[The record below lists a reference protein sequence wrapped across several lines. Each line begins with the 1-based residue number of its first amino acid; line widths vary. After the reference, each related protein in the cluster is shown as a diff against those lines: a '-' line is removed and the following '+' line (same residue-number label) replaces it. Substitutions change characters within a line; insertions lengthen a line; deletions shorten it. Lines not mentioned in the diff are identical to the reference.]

1 MFPFFQ
7 AIPGDTQ
14 VKELVN
20 QSLLVNTQSYNES
33 MVVSVGPM
41 GEYGYPLTHARVPRL
56 RPQLMTHSRGGR
68 IADACGGLLKTTEA
82 IEVIPIPPV
91 RWVGRGEP
99 RRFRLPVTII
109 LALGMAAVFLA
120 WGGVWGAAMALP
132 AAALTALVTWRAM
145 RAKLPVRI
153 LTAGNLHLDGTNIVD
168 YTVARQIG
176 ERPERLT
183 DEQRRTDI
191 VGRIEEILQE
201 YGRLKLD
208 IGYRIENSALFDS
221 AAPTTHSFEVALVR
235 YDTQSAGLSLDQL
248 DELATELEITYSVAR
263 DHAETVGLSHLP
275 ATAQADARRAA
286 KAVRLAE
293 GAATDAEREAAMDQV
308 VRILE
313 SLALYY
319 LPAPEGVRRQIT
331 DGSTPGD

>member
-1 MFPFFQ
+1 MFPFYQ
-7 AIPGDTQ
+7 AIPGETP

-20 QSLLVNTQSYNES
+20 QTLLVNTQSYSQS

-56 RPQLMTHSRGGR
+56 NPQLMTHVRGG
-68 IADACGGLLKTTEA
+68 AVAAACSGLLKTSEA

-99 RRFRLPVTII
+99 KRFRLPVTII
-109 LALGMAAVFLA
+109 LALGMAAMFLV
-120 WGGVWGAAMALP
+120 WGGVWGAALSLP
-132 AAALTALVTWRAM
+132 AAALTALITWRTM
-145 RAKLPVRI
+145 RTKLPARI

-176 ERPERLT
+176 ERPELLT

-191 VGRIEEILQE
+191 VARIEGILEE
-201 YGRLKLD
+201 YGGLKLD
-208 IGYRIENSALFDS
+208 IGYRIENSALFDA
-221 AAPTTHSFEVALVR
+221 AAPTTNAFEVALVR
-235 YDTQSAGLSLDQL
+235 YETQSAGLSLDQL
-248 DELATELEITYSVAR
+248 DELATEVEITYSVAR
-263 DHAETVGLSHLP
+263 DHAETVGLAHLP
-275 ATAQADARRAA
+275 STARADARRAA

-293 GAATDAEREAAMDQV
+293 GATTDAEREAAMEQV
-308 VRILE
+308 TRILD